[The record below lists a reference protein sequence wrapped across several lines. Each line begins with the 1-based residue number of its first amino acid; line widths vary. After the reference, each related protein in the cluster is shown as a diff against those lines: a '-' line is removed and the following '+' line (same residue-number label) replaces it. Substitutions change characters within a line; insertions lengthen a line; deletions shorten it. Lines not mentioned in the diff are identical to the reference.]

1 MRLLIVTVQY
11 AYTLVVAASIQIWVT
26 NICICTNMLQ
36 LVTESNRGIWIP
48 SKINFHASNIIDRF
62 TYHRAITQTWL
73 KSFVRLLA
81 RINYFRSAVL
91 SLLLAVTCATRN
103 YDTSTEISH
112 FFPPL
117 PPPPPTV
124 PPGNRIKAVG
134 GGSNDRGK
142 PMIEVE
148 RGLVRARKTI
158 NHAVTSMPMWMRT
171 CMNYTRG

>member
-62 TYHRAITQTWL
+62 TYHRAITQTRL

-103 YDTSTEISH
+103 YDTSTEIGH

-117 PPPPPTV
+117 PPP
-124 PPGNRIKAVG
+124 
-134 GGSNDRGK
+134 SDRATGEQDK
-142 PMIEVE
+142 SGWGRVQ
-148 RGLVRARKTI
+148 RSRKTDDRSGARARSGT
-158 NHAVTSMPMWMRT
+158 
-171 CMNYTRG
+171 